1 MILGCLFTGEL
12 GEGRQLKGLGRCQ
25 GMNGL
30 T

>member
-12 GEGRQLKGLGRCQ
+12 GEERKLKGLVRCQ
-25 GMNGL
+25 GMNGP